1 MIDRNVGEKMR
12 NIIIERRKSD
22 IEEREKRRE

>member
-1 MIDRNVGEKMR
+1 MIGRNVGEKMR